1 MNKDEIWEKIKNDK
15 TEIYDGHSMFDMFL
29 ATTEVLEL
37 RHFLELSPND
47 RNKINGNVVY
57 DLLSDSENPKQIAQ
71 ILGQNIN
78 KLSDEQKKK
87 LGLL

>member
-1 MNKDEIWEKIKNDK
+1 
-15 TEIYDGHSMFDMFL
+15 MFDMFL
-29 ATTEVLEL
+29 ATTEKLEL

-47 RNKINGNVVY
+47 RNKVNGTAIFN
-57 DLLSDSENPKQIAQ
+57 LLRRSKNPKQIAQ